1 MDPSI
6 CELHVGL
13 KRFVALELV
22 QRVGTT
28 TKHKLVDH
36 VTVAQWRQN
45 VYIGRPVLLTTFIWI
60 KAIQKS
66 QFFKIPI
73 PGVGIQ
79 LINIL
84 RLVFFLFSVHDGM
97 QTARSYAYDASRSS
111 FLPKMAKPERVDSY
125 TSSSLGTDNTIVGSA
140 VTLFGQLMT

>member
-66 QFFKIPI
+66 QFLKIPI

-84 RLVFFLFSVHDGM
+84 RLVFFLSMMACKPLTHTRTTPLA
-97 QTARSYAYDASRSS
+97 QAS
-111 FLPKMAKPERVDSY
+111 FPKWRNRKES
-125 TSSSLGTDNTIVGSA
+125 I
-140 VTLFGQLMT
+140 VTLRYRSEPIFLFCSLPCWSQGQ